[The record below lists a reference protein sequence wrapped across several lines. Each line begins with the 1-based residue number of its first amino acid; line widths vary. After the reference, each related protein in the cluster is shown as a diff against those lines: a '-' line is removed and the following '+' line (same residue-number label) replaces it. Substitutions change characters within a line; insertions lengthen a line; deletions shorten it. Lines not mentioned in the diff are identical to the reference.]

1 MSNYGVSLLD
11 DIDSHLPELLYNQ
24 SRFRTIGDV
33 LDYVYEAAIE
43 TNEEYYLTRMQEH
56 QRESRGSE
64 EINLDVLRQA
74 GELVVE
80 EEEDAETES
89 DTEEEA
95 DESTSDVVS
104 QVLLRFRNEI
114 EDNEENDRPRQRP
127 RLEIRTGA
135 QPSFLQSLLI
145 IPPPANQANRARV
158 EATLREFFE
167 PVPIVPTQ
175 EQIASSSVLYNSIDD
190 SEEARCSICQD
201 DIRFGEEVRSLTHC
215 DHFFHRSCIDL
226 WLQSSV
232 RCPLCRHDIRE
243 SSSE

>member
-33 LDYVYEAAIE
+33 LDYVYEAAIDA
-43 TNEEYYLTRMQEH
+43 NEEYYLTRMQERR
-56 QRESRGSE
+56 QRTE
-64 EINLDVLRQA
+64 EINLDVLREA
-74 GELVVE
+74 GELVVDE
-80 EEEDAETES
+80 DEDAESES
-89 DTEEEA
+89 EETDDD
-95 DESTSDVVS
+95 DESTGDVVS
-104 QVLLRFRNEI
+104 QVLLRFRNET
-114 EDNEENDRPRQRP
+114 EDNEESDRPRQRP

-135 QPSFLQSLLI
+135 HPSFLQSLLI

-243 SSSE
+243 SSAQ